1 MNTSLFSSLVILL
14 NKAKAAIL
22 AFYQFKTLFNYL
34 KSAFNYL
41 KISALLICLCGVSGT
56 LMAQE
61 LTAMSA
67 WVNQDGSTLYINS
80 INAQGELTGSYI
92 NRAAGFACQNSPYP
106 VNGWVFGTAISFST
120 KWLNSVE
127 SCNSITSWSGFY
139 NNAGGQGKISTL
151 WQLVV
156 NGSSSPSQIL
166 KGQDVFSQTSAIEN
180 KSLSLKP

>member
-1 MNTSLFSSLVILL
+1 MNTSLLSPLMQLL
-14 NKAKAAIL
+14 NKVKVTISSFHHL
-22 AFYQFKTLFNYL
+22 KVGAF
-34 KSAFNYL
+34 
-41 KISALLICLCGVSGT
+41 LLCLCGMSGT

-139 NNAGGQGKISTL
+139 INTGGQGKISTL

-156 NGSSSPSQIL
+156 NGSTSPSQIL